1 MQQSHSERCR
11 DRRTP
16 QLNQN
21 QSLVLDKALHQS
33 GLWFL
38 SNNNMKKV
46 EADIVKALPLLKFDI
61 IIDSRYFKNQHEVL
75 ISIYSK
81 DSFLKK
87 KNCYGKDDFIWP

>member
-11 DRRTP
+11 DRRTL
-16 QLNQN
+16 QLNEN
-21 QSLVLDKALHQS
+21 QSLILDEALHQS

-38 SNNNMKKV
+38 SNNMKEV

-61 IIDSRYFKNQHEVL
+61 IIDSRYFKNQCELL